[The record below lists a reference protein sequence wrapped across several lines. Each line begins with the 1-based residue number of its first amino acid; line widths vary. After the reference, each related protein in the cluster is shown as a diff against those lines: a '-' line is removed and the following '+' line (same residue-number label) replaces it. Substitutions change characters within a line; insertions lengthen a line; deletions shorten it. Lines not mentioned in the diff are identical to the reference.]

1 MLDEDFLLQNL
12 PLSKEAKATDI
23 AQEILFHLMNEIKQ
37 NMFPKWVIP
46 QLLMQQT
53 NDEIA

>member
-46 QLLMQQT
+46 QLLMQ
-53 NDEIA
+53 